1 MKSPVLGIV
10 TAALLGLVAVGGA
23 LAADLPRAH
32 FGGEPTEPDDFRILA
47 RFSRCV
53 VNRQANRARAILA
66 DTRAE
71 NYRRDLR
78 RFAEANWGCAPRGEL
93 KYNAAIFA
101 SGMAETLLASGFRP
115 GDLAAHVA
123 VDSARPPIAAHD
135 ENEVM
140 SLCTVRAAPAEVA
153 ALLQTEVASPQ
164 EAAALR
170 AIVPSVTSC
179 LRAGTNLSLNRHF
192 LRSIL
197 ALAAYRLSDYNGWAR
212 VDTAGA
218 AH

>member
-1 MKSPVLGIV
+1 LNFMSGFG
-10 TAALLGLVAVGGA
+10 AAL
-23 LAADLPRAH
+23 ADLPRAH
-32 FGGEPTEPDDFRILA
+32 FGGEPSSPDDFRILA

-53 VNRQANRARAILA
+53 VNRQANQARALLA
-66 DTRAE
+66 MDVRAE
-71 NYRRDLR
+71 HYRRDLR
-78 RFAEANWGCAPRGEL
+78 RFAESNWGCAPGGEL
-93 KYNAAIFA
+93 KYNPALFA
-101 SGMAETLLASGFRP
+101 SGMAETLLATGFRA

-123 VDSARPPIAAHD
+123 LDPARPPIAAHD

-153 ALLQTEVASPQ
+153 ALLRTEAASPE
-164 EAAALR
+164 EAAAFR

-179 LRAGTNLSLNRHF
+179 LRAGANLSLNRPN

-197 ALAAYRLSDYNGWAR
+197 ALAAYRLSDHNGWAR

-218 AH
+218 SR